1 MNVIQRPRTREFC
14 ATMQDYIIDTD
25 ETITFA
31 IEYGGH
37 RILDEEYVPDGHNQ
51 VRIRRLGRFCEL
63 ALWGVWCADEYCW
76 QDDAAGTFSF
86 YINEV
91 KDADSFVMFSRLQT
105 RKDADTTGV
114 LSEVARKVTRPGV
127 PEYASGFQHAGGY
140 IVIGILPDGT
150 EKNQVVQ
157 VSGDHGQ
164 PMTVDASYDRIARLL
179 GVDELQSYKLN
190 FSGGVL
196 EFVVDTSHYAD
207 LRTFRFKNVYDM
219 PETLTCTG
227 GLTVA
232 GGSEDDT
239 AQMWGVE
246 RKFGL
251 RVTDEYTARSGP
263 IYLREEYKLWHNL
276 LNAQEAEI
284 LAGEGEWLPIV
295 VTKQKLERDFRRS
308 VLASVEFS
316 FRMADAEQNGLI
328 E

>member
-14 ATMQDYIIDTD
+14 GTMQDYIIDTD

-51 VRIRRLGRFCEL
+51 VRIRRLGHFCEL
-63 ALWGVWCADEYCW
+63 ALWGVWCAGEYCW
-76 QDDAAGTFSF
+76 QTDAAGTFSF
-86 YINEV
+86 YINET
-91 KDADSFVMFSRLQT
+91 KDAESFVMFSRLQT
-105 RKDADTTGV
+105 RKDAATTGV

-127 PEYASGFQHAGGY
+127 PEYASGFLTAGGY
-140 IVIGILPDGT
+140 TVTGTLPDGT
-150 EKNQVVQ
+150 EQSQSVQ
-157 VSGDHGQ
+157 VDDGGSQ
-164 PMTVDASYDRIARLL
+164 PLTVDASHDRIARLL
-179 GVDELQSYKLN
+179 GVEELTGYKLDFN
-190 FSGGVL
+190 GGGM
-196 EFVVDTSHYAD
+196 EFVVDASHYAD

-232 GGSEDDT
+232 GSSEDDT
-239 AQMWGVE
+239 AAMWGVE

-263 IYLREEYKLWHNL
+263 IYLRQEYKLWHNL

-295 VTKQKLERDFRRS
+295 ITKQKLERDFRRS

-316 FRMADAEQNGLI
+316 FRLADGTQNGLI